1 MILQIPAGRLAEM
14 FGSKWIF
21 GGGILLGALAN
32 ILAPILVRLNIY
44 YFIAIRVFQGMLG
57 GLALPTM
64 HPMIAAWTPKCERA
78 RVATFIYSGCE
89 LGTVITL
96 PGKPF
101 LFCFQ
106 VMRIIL

>member
-1 MILQIPAGRLAEM
+1 M
-14 FGSKWIF
+14 
-21 GGGILLGALAN
+21 LGALAN
-32 ILAPILVRLNIY
+32 LVAPLLVRMNIY

-64 HPMIAAWTPKCERA
+64 HPMIAAWTPKCERS

-96 PGKPF
+96 PIAGYLCYVDMLGGSPSAYY
-101 LFCFQ
+101 LFGGLGVIWFGLWSLL
-106 VMRIIL
+106 IS